1 MQSCD
6 IVNRSKYEQ
15 YEALFVVMEEAPQCH
30 CPWCWNASD
39 NFEFQKTLYNN
50 EILFS
55 VTLLMLKVC
64 TYYEVYQHFL
74 VEHI

>member
-6 IVNRSKYEQ
+6 MVNRSKYEQ

-39 NFEFQKTLYNN
+39 NFEFQKK
-50 EILFS
+50 EITFQQHIIII
-55 VTLLMLKVC
+55 K
-64 TYYEVYQHFL
+64 YY
-74 VEHI
+74 